1 MILER
6 ALFKIENEKLFED
19 SVLVVAE
26 EGFHHGVI
34 GIVASKILDRYYK
47 PTIIMEIK
55 PDEGIATASC
65 RSIEGFNM
73 IEALNTM
80 KELFVKYGGHAG
92 AAGFSI
98 KIENINE
105 FSKRIN
111 EYAKEIFQ
119 SHP

>member
-1 MILER
+1 M
-6 ALFKIENEKLFED
+6 
-19 SVLVVAE
+19 AE
-26 EGFHHGVI
+26 ENFHHGVI

-80 KELFVKYGGHAG
+80 QELFVKYGGHAG

-98 KIENINE
+98 KIENIEE

-111 EYAKEIFQ
+111 KIAKESIPEISFN
-119 SHP
+119 